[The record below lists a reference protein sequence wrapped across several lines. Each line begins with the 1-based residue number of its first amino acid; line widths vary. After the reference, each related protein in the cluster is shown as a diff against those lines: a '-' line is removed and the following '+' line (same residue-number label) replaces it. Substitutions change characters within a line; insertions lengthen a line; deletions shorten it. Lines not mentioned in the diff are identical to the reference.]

1 MNHSWRNLAICRRT
15 DTHTHTHTHTHQ
27 LMSYELVYT
36 SIHSSIKIIITITL
50 LSAAA
55 GGCVSLR
62 LATAKWSLTPCA
74 AARVYVCQTLACR
87 PGEFR
92 CGTRCLPPS
101 WVCDGEKD
109 CPGGQDENDCGELPH
124 RPTLSHDA
132 FTQPRCSAL
141 FTQPRCS
148 HSRLSSTR
156 MRWFCIS
163 FLTPVG
169 FQLIFMQTD
178 TIFTPPLKLQRPA
191 HISIRRQQMPKIHE
205 RDRLR
210 CRFATADLQRHMWL
224 IYYLLMYT
232 SVQLYTYI

>member
-1 MNHSWRNLAICRRT
+1 M
-15 DTHTHTHTHTHQ
+15 
-27 LMSYELVYT
+27 
-36 SIHSSIKIIITITL
+36 
-50 LSAAA
+50 SAAA

-132 FTQPRCSAL
+132 FTQPRCSAPFFYENAVVLYL
-141 FTQPRCS
+141 FFNACRVSAYFYADWHDFYASIEIATPRSYFNPTTANAKNTQTWS
-148 HSRLSSTR
+148 FALS
-156 MRWFCIS
+156 FCNCR
-163 FLTPVG
+163 
-169 FQLIFMQTD
+169 
-178 TIFTPPLKLQRPA
+178 FTAPYVVNLLFA
-191 HISIRRQQMPKIHE
+191 YVHVCTVVYIHISGG
-205 RDRLR
+205 
-210 CRFATADLQRHMWL
+210 
-224 IYYLLMYT
+224 
-232 SVQLYTYI
+232 